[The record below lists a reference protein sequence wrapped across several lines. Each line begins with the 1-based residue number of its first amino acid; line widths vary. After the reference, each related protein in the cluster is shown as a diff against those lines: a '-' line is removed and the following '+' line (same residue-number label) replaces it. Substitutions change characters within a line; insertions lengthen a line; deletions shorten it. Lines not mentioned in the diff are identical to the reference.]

1 MSSSPPIVLL
11 VVPIPPMGALKHNMG
26 RVIQLLTQLIIAKAQ
41 RQSVEVPDAAQREAT
56 KFRIFDFVRMNQSVF
71 IGYNLAEDPQDII
84 EETHK
89 IFKVMHLSKMYVIEL
104 SSYHLK
110 DVVNIE

>member
-41 RQSVEVPDAAQREAT
+41 R
-56 KFRIFDFVRMNQSVF
+56 
-71 IGYNLAEDPQDII
+71 
-84 EETHK
+84 
-89 IFKVMHLSKMYVIEL
+89 
-104 SSYHLK
+104 
-110 DVVNIE
+110 